1 MFRSINLVTIEKT
14 VSFLQSSEH
23 ATDVAG
29 QGRTELTF
37 LGRLF
42 QQQTRK
48 QVGIVQAE
56 KKIRN
61 L

>member
-1 MFRSINLVTIEKT
+1 MFRSINLIAVEET

-37 LGRLF
+37 LGRFL

-48 QVGIVQAE
+48 KVGIVQAE
-56 KKIRN
+56 KKIKN